1 MDNLSNVPEY
11 LCHPI
16 NSSSSQ
22 HPQAHWVVKANIHR
36 TMLGARK
43 TKMNSSCPRG
53 AHGWRTNHPA
63 NYSAKQDKG
72 NNKNV
77 GGAALWEILGQT
89 YFSDH
94 LLLRVHEFLA
104 SSASRHPPTMPMM
117 SLIDSHQLYRRSTS
131 ISHRTQNVRSGIYQ
145 KQLADSSKTPLPCP
159 STTSSGPSAA
169 AEADANLSSSTA
181 HS

>member
-11 LCHPI
+11 LCHLI
-16 NSSSSQ
+16 NSSSAQ

-43 TKMNSSCPRG
+43 TKMNSFCPRG

-63 NYSAKQDKG
+63 NISAKQDKG

-77 GGAALWEILGQT
+77 GGGLCEKYWGNLTFLTIYSYVYMNSWLG
-89 YFSDH
+89 
-94 LLLRVHEFLA
+94 
-104 SSASRHPPTMPMM
+104 SASRHPPTMPMT
-117 SLIDSHQLYRRSTS
+117 SLIDSNQLYRRSTS

-145 KQLADSSKTPLPCP
+145 KTIGRLFQD
-159 STTSSGPSAA
+159 AA
-169 AEADANLSSSTA
+169 ALSFHHLLWSFGSSR
-181 HS
+181 SRC